1 MQAVRSGVHCCIQQL
16 QVHTEAWFFIRS
28 LLTAM
33 ADDNGREAVM
43 LFNTVD
49 YLIFLLIVVTVY
61 FCAPKKM
68 RNVWLFIVSCY
79 FYMQWNARYIILLY
93 ISITLTYSCGILI
106 ERLRISAKNVEEFCK
121 SDQDEVLRKNRNLQ
135 KICLAVCILLN
146 LGILGFYKY
155 FSFGVQ
161 WINRL
166 LAVFH
171 LEGINM
177 EHKILLPV
185 GISFYT
191 LQALG
196 YLMDVYRGE
205 IYAEKNFLRYAL
217 FVSFFPQL
225 VAGPIERSR
234 NLLVQLGTT
243 RSFRYENLQKGMLL
257 VLYGMFL
264 KMVIADRAA
273 VFVDT
278 VYENSAAYPGF
289 YIVVATVFFAI
300 QIYCDFYGY
309 STIARG
315 SALIMDIHLM
325 DNFNAPY
332 FAKSVKEFWRRWHI
346 SLSGWF
352 RDYLYIPLGGNRKG
366 SVRKQ
371 VNLLSVFMVSG
382 LWHGASASFIFWG
395 LLNGIYQVVEELIF
409 FVKRCL
415 SQHFI
420 VMNGGRESRFS
431 RKLFRTAATFS
442 AVTFAWLFFRAGG
455 LKEAITVLKNMLS
468 VNNWWVLFDGS
479 MYEVGIAR
487 NYMNVMIGSIL
498 FLFVVDYQKYRGKDA
513 AEMFLKQ
520 GWVFKVIGI
529 MSMIFTILLYGC
541 YGELYDVQQFIYFQ
555 F

>member
-1 MQAVRSGVHCCIQQL
+1 MMGSVLHVGGAQRRDCCIQQL

-61 FCAPKKM
+61 FCVPKKM

-79 FYMQWNARYIILLY
+79 FYMQWNARYIVLLY

-106 ERLRISAKNVEEFCK
+106 ERLRISAKNVEESCK
-121 SDQDEVLRKNRNLQ
+121 ADQDEILRKNRNLQ

-171 LEGINM
+171 LEGINI

-234 NLLVQLGTT
+234 NLLVQLGTI

-382 LWHGASASFIFWG
+382 LWHGASAAFIFWG
-395 LLNGIYQVVEELIF
+395 LLNGIYQVVEELVF

-420 VMNGGRESRFS
+420 VIE
-431 RKLFRTAATFS
+431 
-442 AVTFAWLFFRAGG
+442 
-455 LKEAITVLKNMLS
+455 VL
-468 VNNWWVLFDGS
+468 
-479 MYEVGIAR
+479 Y
-487 NYMNVMIGSIL
+487 
-498 FLFVVDYQKYRGKDA
+498 
-513 AEMFLKQ
+513 
-520 GWVFKVIGI
+520 
-529 MSMIFTILLYGC
+529 
-541 YGELYDVQQFIYFQ
+541 
-555 F
+555 